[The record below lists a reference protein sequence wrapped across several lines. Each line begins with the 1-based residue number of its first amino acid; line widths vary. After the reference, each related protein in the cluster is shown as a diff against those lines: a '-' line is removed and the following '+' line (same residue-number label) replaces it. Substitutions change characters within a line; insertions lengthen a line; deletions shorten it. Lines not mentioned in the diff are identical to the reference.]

1 MSRPT
6 PLPVPKSAT
15 DDAKQR
21 AIRSYLG
28 GLVVAVLVAILPLA
42 EAGAGHISWTLA
54 WWAAFGNALL
64 SPALA
69 AGASYVMRHL
79 APPA

>member
-15 DDAKQR
+15 DDARQR
-21 AIRSYLG
+21 AIRSYVG
-28 GLVVAVLVAILPLA
+28 GLIVAVLGAVVPIL
-42 EAGAGHISWTLA
+42 EAAAGNIQWSKA
-54 WWAAFGNALL
+54 WWIALGITVA
-64 SPALA
+64 SPALHA
-69 AGASYVMRHL
+69 AASYVMRHL

>member
-6 PLPVPKSAT
+6 PLPIPKSAT
-15 DDAKQR
+15 DDARQR

-28 GLVVAVLVAILPLA
+28 GLIVAVAADVVPIL
-42 EAGAGHISWTLA
+42 EASAGNLQWSRA
-54 WWAAFGNALL
+54 WWIALGITVA
-64 SPALA
+64 SPALHA
-69 AGASYVMRHL
+69 AAAYVLRHL